1 MLSSHTSTHFSWEGF
16 RGFFSL
22 ALMFLHLSYKSSC
35 SFLVIIQIE
44 LHIFEGLLF
53 YFSLLPYS
61 AACSCWLCSV
71 LPLTFGKMYAFVLWL
86 KQEYLNHSQIS
97 SEDFAFTGPSFR
109 FLLSIYVTF
118 MLFSFVNIAR
128 QFFISL
134 FTQNCWDVCSKVA
147 LWQECHDN
155 FI

>member
-61 AACSCWLCSV
+61 ARCSCWLCSV

-118 MLFSFVNIAR
+118 IDNNFHVVLFCKYCKTVFHLIIHTKLLR
-128 QFFISL
+128 CL
-134 FTQNCWDVCSKVA
+134 F
-147 LWQECHDN
+147 
-155 FI
+155 